1 MANNFD
7 SNTSVKL
14 MRKFLASFEANRV
27 ITKTVNT
34 QLLRD
39 AHGPET
45 GDTVYIKRPTDYVTI
60 RTADGDISASTK
72 GSIITGRAKAVV
84 QNFFTIPLEWDV
96 VDQALKMDQLDE
108 LLAPAATRII
118 TDLELDFAN
127 FMQKNAGLSYGAPD
141 TAIDAWTD
149 VAGAGSLMDAIGV
162 PADMDRYYVMNPFTC
177 QNLAAAQN
185 SLTAADGLVSQ
196 AWQNAI
202 VSNNLGGMRVLKSN
216 ALKTRTTGSLTDR
229 AGAINGT
236 PDATYVTHK
245 DTMIQDIPVDG
256 FAAGTDTILAG
267 EIVEVTGKFHLGLG
281 TRETILGADGSPIKW
296 RGVVTEDLTLSG
308 GAGTLKVAGPAI
320 QEANGQ
326 YNTVDT
332 ALADN
337 DVITVLGTAATNYQP
352 ALFYHKQAFGLATV
366 KLPKLHSTDTVA
378 MTKDGFSIRVSRYAD
393 GDKNLN
399 RIRFD
404 ILPAYACFN
413 PFFAGQGFGVA

>member
-7 SNTSVKL
+7 SNVSVKL
-14 MRKFLASFEANRV
+14 MRKFLEPFEANRV
-27 ITKTVNT
+27 ITKSVNT
-34 QLLRD
+34 QLLND
-39 AHGPET
+39 AFDAST
-45 GDTVYIKRPTDYVTI
+45 GDTVYIKRPTDYATI

-72 GSIITGRAKAVV
+72 GSIITGRAKAEV

-118 TDLELDFAN
+118 TDMELDFAN
-127 FMQKNAGLSYGAPD
+127 FMMKNAGLSYGTPG
-141 TAIDAWTD
+141 TAIDAWSD
-149 VAGAGSLMDAIGV
+149 VAGAGSLMSAIGV
-162 PADMDRYYVMNPFTC
+162 PQDMQSYYVMNDFTC
-177 QNLAAAQN
+177 QNLASAQN
-185 SLTAADGLVSQ
+185 SLTAADGLVSS
-196 AWQNAI
+196 AWQNAV
-202 VSNNLGGMRVLKSN
+202 VSNNLGGMRVMKSN

-229 AGAINGT
+229 AGAVNGVPT
-236 PDATYVTHK
+236 ATYVAHK
-245 DTMIQDIPVDG
+245 DTMIQDIAVDG
-256 FAAGTDTILAG
+256 FGAGADTILAG
-267 EIVEVTGKFHLGLG
+267 EIVEITGKYHLSLA
-281 TRETILGADGSPIKW
+281 TRETILGADGNPIKF
-296 RGVVTEDLTLSG
+296 RGVVTEDVTLSG

-326 YNTVDT
+326 YNTIDT
-332 ALADN
+332 AIADN
-337 DVITVLGTAATNYQP
+337 DVITVLGAAATTYQP

-378 MTKDGFSIRVSRYAD
+378 TTKDGFSIRVSRYAD